1 MRVQRILHELIVSI
15 MVEPTKGRMA
25 EELVLWGR
33 TEVQYEH
40 GISGRE
46 EEVEVMYGGSVEV

>member
-1 MRVQRILHELIVSI
+1 

-25 EELVLWGR
+25 EELVFWGR